1 MPSSKGSSQPRDQ
14 SCISCNV
21 SLEGHAD
28 EIHRT
33 RLRTN
38 LHCAWNFFF
47 SVLRFLIFFLF
58 SHLLGKCLVSQ
69 AFFFSA
75 HRILFTLQI
84 HHTRELMSFPFYCWT
99 QWALSPRMVCF
110 ESGRELW
117 VHGWCAWHMTL
128 GLGPGRSDPQSRC
141 VSLRAHCL
149 LLSPTGVRVLYTPSH
164 RPLPLGQSLLIIL
177 TALTDS
183 RCLQRVSCSAWDEDG
198 GRLRWGAKRLLSAR
212 GPAWRKRTS
221 SFPDSLGGLTHEF
234 SVHLYRLLKTSSSL
248 FRIRNLKKA
257 YGKGKHEKV
266 EALKGNEIA
275 SCVT

>member
-33 RLRTN
+33 QLRTN

-99 QWALSPRMVCF
+99 QWALSPRMVCVAHDSGTWPREVWPPKPACLF
-110 ESGRELW
+110 AGSLLASVPHRSAGPLHAVSSPASSGPVTSHHPHGTHRLTLPAESELLSMGRGRRQAPMRSQETSVRPRTCVKEKDLQLSW
-117 VHGWCAWHMTL
+117 Q
-128 GLGPGRSDPQSRC
+128 PGRLDS
-141 VSLRAHCL
+141 
-149 LLSPTGVRVLYTPSH
+149 RVLCL
-164 RPLPLGQSLLIIL
+164 PLPFAQN
-177 TALTDS
+177 
-183 RCLQRVSCSAWDEDG
+183 VF
-198 GRLRWGAKRLLSAR
+198 LS
-212 GPAWRKRTS
+212 
-221 SFPDSLGGLTHEF
+221 FQ
-234 SVHLYRLLKTSSSL
+234 
-248 FRIRNLKKA
+248 NKK
-257 YGKGKHEKV
+257 
-266 EALKGNEIA
+266 
-275 SCVT
+275 S